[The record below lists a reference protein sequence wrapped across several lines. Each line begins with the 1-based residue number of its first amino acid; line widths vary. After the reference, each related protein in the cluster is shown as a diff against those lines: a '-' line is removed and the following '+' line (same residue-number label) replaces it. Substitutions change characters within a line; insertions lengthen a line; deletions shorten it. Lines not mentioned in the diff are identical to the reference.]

1 MRAGKKTICCYTA
14 FVLFIISFLG
24 LWAVS
29 VSSFLLLQPIVESTY
44 YLSAAAN
51 GFGPEKKAA
60 RINKPKK
67 LEKGSK
73 KVKGTTYNKAEQ
85 AKALEDLA
93 AASAKTV
100 LGRAVALSNNSEL
113 LSSRED
119 ALFWEMIPSLIVSKF
134 PSASDTDLKRVA
146 DFLMHTLNPTL
157 PKDDNEPPNEW
168 RPTQELHA
176 YMPGVGLPR
185 VPFLDTSK
193 LALCRLL
200 EENYETILQEYRALV
215 EDGKEDR
222 FQSVTSLNYEAGWK
236 TLVLFYNGHRIPKFP
251 YHLCPVTTRILETV
265 PIGGRI
271 AGFNRQ
277 APNSGIPLHTDGN
290 NMWLTCQ
297 MGIQIPQGDDKA
309 YIRVGPET
317 RYWSNGK
324 CLLYD
329 TTFVHETRND
339 SLEEERIVL
348 HLDFFN
354 TLSMSDL
361 EIKVMQYI
369 YEIREK
375 FLKAEGSTK
384 VEAQIL

>member
-146 DFLMHTLNPTL
+146 DFLTHTLNP
-157 PKDDNEPPNEW
+157 
-168 RPTQELHA
+168 
-176 YMPGVGLPR
+176 
-185 VPFLDTSK
+185 
-193 LALCRLL
+193 
-200 EENYETILQEYRALV
+200 I
-215 EDGKEDR
+215 
-222 FQSVTSLNYEAGWK
+222 
-236 TLVLFYNGHRIPKFP
+236 
-251 YHLCPVTTRILETV
+251 
-265 PIGGRI
+265 
-271 AGFNRQ
+271 
-277 APNSGIPLHTDGN
+277 
-290 NMWLTCQ
+290 
-297 MGIQIPQGDDKA
+297 
-309 YIRVGPET
+309 IR
-317 RYWSNGK
+317 
-324 CLLYD
+324 
-329 TTFVHETRND
+329 
-339 SLEEERIVL
+339 
-348 HLDFFN
+348 
-354 TLSMSDL
+354 
-361 EIKVMQYI
+361 
-369 YEIREK
+369 
-375 FLKAEGSTK
+375 
-384 VEAQIL
+384 